1 MSNIRTDV
9 DKIKEKAV
17 PILKEAG
24 VTRSAIFGSY
34 AVGENTKDSDVDI
47 LVELQKG
54 SSLLDLIRLQR
65 KLEEALNKEVDLLT
79 FNSISPLL
87 KDIVQKNQ
95 TPIL

>member
-54 SSLLDLIRLQR
+54 SSLLDLIRLKR

>member
-1 MSNIRTDV
+1 MSTIRTDV

>member
-34 AVGENTKDSDVDI
+34 AAGENTKDSDVDI

-95 TPIL
+95 TPLL